1 MQLTHLPSSPLQV
14 MSVEQLSVQRK
25 SLQRS
30 VSVGC
35 LSSGELLLTL
45 RKGRGSHGNTT
56 LTLEEAL
63 FNMECGGLEPCCNQL
78 PVTIQQ
84 VYHSLVGLELYQ
96 AYAALRRVGHRV
108 QLNTSMTGPAA
119 LKILSVSPPLL
130 FLLTELGAQVQG
142 THSCA
147 SGVTLTVGNSQTFYL
162 LSTIEIEFCV

>member
-84 VYHSLVGLELYQ
+84 VQ
-96 AYAALRRVGHRV
+96 R
-108 QLNTSMTGPAA
+108 
-119 LKILSVSPPLL
+119 I
-130 FLLTELGAQVQG
+130 
-142 THSCA
+142 
-147 SGVTLTVGNSQTFYL
+147 SGVPQSSGAGAVSGLCCSQEGWTQSATQYKHDWACCPKDPVSISSSTLPTN
-162 LSTIEIEFCV
+162 

>member
-63 FNMECGGLEPCCNQL
+63 FNMEC
-78 PVTIQQ
+78 